1 MLFIGNIMNP
11 PVKTDEMDFKQSL
24 FASYANIAI
33 MEMKLFNSNSEIMRP
48 THKEVLYLYSIW
60 TNPGCTASD
69 LVELFNSSKALV
81 SQTIIAMEEKG
92 YIIRTKDPKDN
103 RRQIL
108 EIAPKRLEASTK
120 ELELIDEAA
129 KSLSKDYTE
138 EEISTAAKIINIF
151 TYRMMDLALEESN
164 KNKR

>member
-1 MLFIGNIMNP
+1 
-11 PVKTDEMDFKQSL
+11 MDFKQSL

-33 MEMKLFNSNSEIMRP
+33 MEMKLFNTNADFMRP
-48 THKEVLYLYSIW
+48 THKEMLYLYSIW

-108 EIAPKRLEASTK
+108 EISPQRLEATTK
-120 ELELIDEAA
+120 ELQLIDAA
-129 KSLSKDYTE
+129 THALSRDYTKE
-138 EEISTAAKIINIF
+138 EMDGAAKIIHRF
-151 TYRMMDLALEESN
+151 TQYMMDMTIEQL
-164 KNKR
+164 NKRKG

>member
-1 MLFIGNIMNP
+1 MNP
-11 PVKTDEMDFKQSL
+11 PVNSDEMDFKQSL
-24 FASYANIAI
+24 FACYANIAI
-33 MEMKLFNSNSEIMRP
+33 TEMKLYNSESDFMRP
-48 THKEVLYLYSIW
+48 THKEILYMYSIW

-108 EIAPKRLEASTK
+108 EISPQRLEATNK
-120 ELELIDEAA
+120 ELQLIDAA
-129 KSLSKDYTE
+129 TTALSRDYSK
-138 EEISTAAKIINIF
+138 EEIANAAKIIHKF
-151 TYRMMDLALEESN
+151 TQHMMDIAIDQTT
-164 KNKR
+164 KKKG